1 MSRRITR
8 SLFFVGVLGLCLV
21 AFQGIVL
28 AGAKDPEYPTK
39 PITFYLPA
47 PAGGTTDAITRPLLD
62 AVGKHLGQP
71 CVVVNKPGGS
81 YTLGAI
87 PVMQGKPDG
96 YTLGVYLGTNL
107 YLVPH
112 MEESPYKDISGFTV
126 INNYAKFMYLASVR
140 GDAPYKTW
148 KELIEHERQ
157 KPKSV
162 KVGLPGARSMGAQ
175 GIAMWEIE
183 QKERINLSYVI
194 FKGSNETLPALLGGH
209 ISLDVS
215 DMGPARMQYIKDGKV
230 RIVAFVGKEKAAGY
244 EDIPSFYD
252 LYGIDASSL
261 IGIWGPRG
269 IPNYILD
276 KLEEAFEKGI
286 KDPTFLSMMKQA
298 YTPLVYMNRAQVNKE
313 ISTLI
318 PKYSEIIKK
327 LRIEEA
333 KEKEKK

>member
-1 MSRRITR
+1 MYGKIKKS
-8 SLFFVGVLGLCLV
+8 V
-21 AFQGIVL
+21 VL
-28 AGAKDPEYPTK
+28 AGIVGLSIVFLQGAGLAGTKDPDYPTK

-47 PAGGTTDAITRPLLD
+47 PAGGTTDTITRPLVE
-62 AVGKHLGQP
+62 AVGKVLGQP
-71 CVVVNKPGGS
+71 CVVVNRPGGS

-112 MEESPYKDISGFTV
+112 MEDSPYKDISAFTV
-126 INNYAKFMYLASVR
+126 INNFAKFMYLASVR

-157 KPKSV
+157 KPKSI
-162 KVGLPGARSMGAQ
+162 KVALPGARSMGAQ

-183 QKERINLSYVI
+183 QREGVNFTYVI
-194 FKGSNETLPALLGGH
+194 FKGVNETLPALLGGH
-209 ISLDVS
+209 VSLEVS
-215 DMGPARMQYIKDGKV
+215 DMGPGRMQYIKEGKV
-230 RIVAFVGKEKAAGY
+230 RIAAFVGKEKAVGY

-261 IGIWGPRG
+261 IGIWGPKG
-269 IPNYILD
+269 LPNYILD
-276 KLEEAFEKGI
+276 KLERAFEVGI
-286 KDPTFLSMMKQA
+286 KDPNFLSMMKQA

-318 PKYSEIIKK
+318 PKYTEIIKK
-327 LRIEEA
+327 LRAEE
-333 KEKEKK
+333 EKMKK